1 MLLFLAVSQ
10 TTETQEHINKKYKM
24 CVIVYACTVSEHKM
38 WYTKLLIIND
48 EALKSNEC
56 YCDAMIQAFNNG
68 NNNNNMVPSTHF
80 LLHVIELRGLK
91 YPNLQAY
98 WIMGQKLA

>member
-1 MLLFLAVSQ
+1 MLYTSKW
-10 TTETQEHINKKYKM
+10 TQCGIK
-24 CVIVYACTVSEHKM
+24 IVNSRKEWC
-38 WYTKLLIIND
+38 I
-48 EALKSNEC
+48 KSNEC

-98 WIMGQKLA
+98 WIMGQKLAWK

>member
-1 MLLFLAVSQ
+1 MLLFLVVSQ

-56 YCDAMIQAFNNG
+56 YCDAMIQAYSG
-68 NNNNNMVPSTHF
+68 NNNNNMVPNARF
-80 LLHVIELRGLK
+80 FFFIVRV
-91 YPNLQAY
+91 
-98 WIMGQKLA
+98 